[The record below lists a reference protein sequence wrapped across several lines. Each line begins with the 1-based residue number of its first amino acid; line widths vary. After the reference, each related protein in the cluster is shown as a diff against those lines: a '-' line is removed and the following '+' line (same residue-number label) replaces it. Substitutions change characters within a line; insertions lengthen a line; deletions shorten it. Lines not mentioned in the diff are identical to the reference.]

1 MPMPPSINQQ
11 LMPSWAQKRFIKTK
25 EAREFDSQFEAWM
38 WSNKSDLKY
47 TAASVRALAAQGCIL
62 ALDLNYY
69 FPEEQLFTKKDTIKQ
84 LDLNNRMKSAIDA
97 VSKAIGVDDSIFFSH
112 HAQKLVSQDK
122 QSHFSASIYKLDP
135 NQFQITRTI
144 KPLAT

>member
-11 LMPSWAQKRFIKTK
+11 LMPAWAQRRFIKTK

-38 WSNKSDLKY
+38 WENKSELKY
-47 TAASVRALAAQGCIL
+47 ASASVRDLASKGNIL
-62 ALDLNYY
+62 ALDLNFY
-69 FPEEQLFTKKDTIKQ
+69 FPEDQLFTKKDTIKQ

-112 HAQKLVSQDK
+112 LAQKMVSQDK
-122 QSHFSASIYKLDP
+122 LSHFSASIYKLSP
-135 NQFQITRTI
+135 ERFLITRTI
-144 KPLAT
+144 KAN